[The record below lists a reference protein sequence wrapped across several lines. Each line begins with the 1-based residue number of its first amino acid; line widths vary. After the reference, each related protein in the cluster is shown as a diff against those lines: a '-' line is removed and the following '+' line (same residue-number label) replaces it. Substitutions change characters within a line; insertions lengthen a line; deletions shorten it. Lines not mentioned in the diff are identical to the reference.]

1 MKKKPRIK
9 VKVEMLKGPKPQGV
23 VVIEGLRNVS
33 YFKKKLYLSAIPLP
47 EAEAFAK
54 TLSDAVQHP
63 RYVLPRIHN
72 PKKAKQYL
80 KAIKIRKKLIADI
93 IEMLKGER
101 F

>member
-1 MKKKPRIK
+1 M
-9 VKVEMLKGPKPQGV
+9 
-23 VVIEGLRNVS
+23 
-33 YFKKKLYLSAIPLP
+33 
-47 EAEAFAK
+47 FANA
-54 TLSDAVQHP
+54 LSDAVEHP

-72 PKKAKQYL
+72 PKKSKEYL